1 MRGRPCDERAGQPAS
16 QDADHCPRASHSP
29 LFLVREEHG
38 EQELEIF
45 PLLDR
50 FEVKYHSEDA
60 WIFFFFLLSRH
71 KDFRRVCVTLIIC
84 LLIL

>member
-1 MRGRPCDERAGQPAS
+1 MQEEQPGWPVSDKGLCRIQGGLQMRGRPCDERAGQPAS

-50 FEVKYHSEDA
+50 F
-60 WIFFFFLLSRH
+60 LR
-71 KDFRRVCVTLIIC
+71 
-84 LLIL
+84 